1 MKNIFEQA
9 VTDEVIARI
18 DNLTS
23 KTQPVWGKMNVAQM
37 LAHCSVTYD
46 YVYDPKHQNTK
57 AKGLKKFLLKTLIKK
72 VFVAKS
78 RIQKME
84 EQPHNF

>member
-37 LAHCSVTYD
+37 LAHCSVT
-46 YVYDPKHQNTK
+46 
-57 AKGLKKFLLKTLIKK
+57 
-72 VFVAKS
+72 
-78 RIQKME
+78 
-84 EQPHNF
+84 